1 MTERFMILSFNF
13 VISRVMLKVSCFAF
27 YFLSLS
33 VSPSCFLP
41 VLFPPRPVSSS
52 ACFLPVPLS
61 ASLFFCFFFPLRLC
75 LSLVFCFP
83 PVLFPPRPV
92 SPPSCFLPVLLPAPC
107 VSLVNHFLRLSAGVS
122 SSTCVSLCFWSCRH
136 VWSDLILDFR
146 FLDSKTWILDF
157 GVFCITSYKMLT
169 GEGKDGVMKEKR
181 REESKSCKIK
191 KWIKERQK

>member
-1 MTERFMILSFNF
+1 MLSTSCLCLFP
-13 VISRVMLKVSCFAF
+13 RPVS
-27 YFLSLS
+27 
-33 VSPSCFLP
+33 SPSCFLP

-52 ACFLPVPLS
+52 SCFL
-61 ASLFFCFFFPLRLC
+61 
-75 LSLVFCFP
+75 